1 MNPRA
6 AFNDFADNIYL
17 NASHKGPL
25 PRVTQEAI
33 REASQIQSEPWQ
45 LTDKMWFDVPERTR
59 GLLAQMI
66 EADAT
71 EIAITTST
79 SYGMNILAQGIQ
91 WSPQDTILLIRGNFP
106 SNVYPWMNV
115 ESHVARVK
123 FVEWTAPGDLVPQ
136 EQLEAQIIPG
146 VRVVAIDYPHWTNGY
161 LMDLKTLKAKC
172 DEVGAWL
179 VLDCTQSIGVVP
191 VNMSKTPV
199 DAIVASGYKFM
210 LAPYGTGFLY
220 LSEARQDEISVTM
233 PTWMGMA
240 NARDFSMLNEYDF
253 SLVNNAARFDVGE
266 HTSFLNMM
274 GMSASLEL
282 LLDWGIERIYQ
293 HVLLL
298 LDQLVAG
305 LDQSKY
311 RVISDLTLERRS
323 ALLRFVPNDT
333 SLLESTLERLREN
346 NVFVSFRDNGF
357 RVTPHIYNN
366 ESDIDRLLEFL

>member
-6 AFNDFADNIYL
+6 AFNDFADLVYL

-25 PRVTQEAI
+25 PCVTQEAI

-59 GLLAQMI
+59 GLLAQI
-66 EADAT
+66 IGADTT

-161 LMDLKTLKAKC
+161 LMDLNTLKAKC

-191 VNMSKTPV
+191 VDVTKTPV

-220 LSEARQDEISVTM
+220 LPEARQDEVSVTM

-253 SLVNNAARFDVGE
+253 SLVKNAARFDVGE

-282 LLDWGIERIYQ
+282 LLDWGIERIYK
-293 HVLLL
+293 HVLQL

-333 SLLESTLERLREN
+333 SQLESTLERLREN